1 VSVCAAGN
9 AQESVQLLV
18 LDRGSRRPD
27 PGSEKLEK
35 TTQAIVVEERC
46 SLDHTRRSVP
56 VPRGQH
62 PGKCLR
68 EVVGQAAHGFEFK
81 RGV

>member
-1 VSVCAAGN
+1 
-9 AQESVQLLV
+9 
-18 LDRGSRRPD
+18 
-27 PGSEKLEK
+27 
-35 TTQAIVVEERC
+35 
-46 SLDHTRRSVP
+46 